1 MTEPA
6 SAASGAKRGTTA
18 RSRSRQRAVE
28 ILFEAE
34 QRGATV
40 AEGIRTRREST
51 DLQVN
56 EYTQRLVEG
65 VIADQERLDEAL
77 ALPTDF
83 SARIARNTQL
93 LLQQESGTTRPIDP
107 WGGSYYVEWLTHQL
121 TYSLKFKLILAPL
134 VLTFDPIIEEGFR
147 IEEFFTP

>member
-1 MTEPA
+1 MRTACMHARHSP
-6 SAASGAKRGTTA
+6 TDTA

-56 EYTQRLVEG
+56 AYTQRLVAA
-65 VIADQERLDEAL
+65 VPSVRRAL
-77 ALPTDF
+77 AGVTAADL
-83 SARIARNTQL
+83 AA
-93 LLQQESGTTRPIDP
+93 GRP
-107 WGGSYYVEWLTHQL
+107 
-121 TYSLKFKLILAPL
+121 A
-134 VLTFDPIIEEGFR
+134 
-147 IEEFFTP
+147 

>member
-1 MTEPA
+1 MTDGS

-40 AEGIRTRREST
+40 VDAIRTRRENT
-51 DLQVN
+51 DQQVN
-56 EYTQRLVEG
+56 AYTQLLVEG

-77 ALPTDF
+77 TSYSRGWSLDRMPAVDRAILRVGAWELLFQDDVPDGVAVSEAVALAAALSTDESPEF
-83 SARIARNTQL
+83 VNGL
-93 LLQQESGTTRPIDP
+93 LGRLQQVKPT
-107 WGGSYYVEWLTHQL
+107 L
-121 TYSLKFKLILAPL
+121 LA
-134 VLTFDPIIEEGFR
+134 
-147 IEEFFTP
+147 